1 MGGVVVCVWWGAG
14 GRAVNENQTLEMK
27 WPMFQGNEAH
37 VGGRAVTS
45 IKVMSHGRVRV
56 KTIFW
61 WMFIG
66 KIRSDY
72 YTACSANKHT
82 PTDSE
87 RRLWYLN
94 WLAPAKCF
102 IRARLCANRYQWS
115 LCPRCI
121 TTDKLQLKLQ
131 LQTATVSQAKDSPPP
146 PTPHPRI
153 HAGAHHCASHSQH
166 RTVNPFSEL
175 LQLEHCPKMRRLLAV
190 IYSYLSCIRP
200 CQSGICCS
208 GDRQRFT
215 A

>member
-1 MGGVVVCVWWGAG
+1 
-14 GRAVNENQTLEMK
+14 MK
-27 WPMFQGNEAH
+27 WPMFQGNEAN
-37 VGGRAVTS
+37 VSGRAVTS

-72 YTACSANKHT
+72 CAACSANKHT

-87 RRLWYLN
+87 CRLWYLN

-146 PTPHPRI
+146 PNTCGGSSLRI
-153 HAGAHHCASHSQH
+153 TFTAQNCDPFQRTTAIRALSQNVPAA
-166 RTVNPFSEL
+166 RCD
-175 LQLEHCPKMRRLLAV
+175 LQLFVLH
-190 IYSYLSCIRP
+190 
-200 CQSGICCS
+200 
-208 GDRQRFT
+208 
-215 A
+215 